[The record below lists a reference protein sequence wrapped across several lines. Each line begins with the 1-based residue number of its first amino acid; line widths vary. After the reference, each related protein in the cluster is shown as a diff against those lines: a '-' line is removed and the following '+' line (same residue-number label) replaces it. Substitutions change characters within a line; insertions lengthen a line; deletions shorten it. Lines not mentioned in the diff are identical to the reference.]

1 MQHDRTRAAVSR
13 QLKGM
18 GASLYEVGIRHAERG
33 MLNGVVSP
41 NRRKFRQPNSS
52 PATIASRSMTWPSP

>member
-33 MLNGVVSP
+33 MLNREWSAPGERRCRSP
-41 NRRKFRQPNSS
+41 
-52 PATIASRSMTWPSP
+52 